1 MSDEKKEL
9 PPIIPATGQS
19 RIEGTLFN
27 KPVKRKGKKSSF
39 LKKLER
45 QQRNEV
51 EAAHIL
57 LDNQRIAEDNQKR
70 KVTNLSIAYARRRD
84 K

>member
-1 MSDEKKEL
+1 MYKKPKGL
-9 PPIIPATGQS
+9 LLSQ
-19 RIEGTLFN
+19 
-27 KPVKRKGKKSSF
+27 PVKRITPKSAF
-39 LKKLER
+39 LKKLEA

-51 EAAHIL
+51 EASHIL
-57 LDNQRIAEDNQKR
+57 LQNEQLAQDNQKR

>member
-1 MSDEKKEL
+1 MSYKK
-9 PPIIPATGQS
+9 P
-19 RIEGTLFN
+19 EGLLLA
-27 KPVKRKGKKSSF
+27 KPVKRITPKSQF

-45 QQRNEV
+45 EQQNEID
-51 EAAHIL
+51 AAHIL
-57 LDNQRIAEDNQKR
+57 LENERIAEANQKR